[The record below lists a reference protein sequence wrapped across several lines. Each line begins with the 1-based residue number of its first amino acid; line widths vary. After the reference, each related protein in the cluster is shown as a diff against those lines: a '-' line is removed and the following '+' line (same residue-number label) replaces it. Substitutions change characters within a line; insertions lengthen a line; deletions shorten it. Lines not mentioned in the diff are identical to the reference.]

1 MKIIRNAVCAALA
14 AALLTVSL
22 SPVSLAMDAT
32 ATAIR
37 PADVRACAKSSGTLL
52 TRMQPGETRSILRM
66 SKDGNWCKIKI
77 NGETGYVYTEDLS
90 LDFPDYEIQTY
101 YRHTQYTDKKGLP
114 EGATISSGGCCPVSV
129 GNILRNYCGIE
140 KATTLTLCRMA
151 TDCGARYNGGTHP
164 RKLLQ
169 AAQEEWGGFTY
180 QFTRSKRKLK
190 EHIAAGGMALAHTPG
205 LYGGTTDLFAD
216 SGHYVAIIGQQDFS
230 HLTVM
235 DPFYLKGKWQE
246 NETRKKYVTT
256 TDTVGMVIINTKAVT
271 EACDYYYLISCG
283 DQPLIDFQSR

>member
-1 MKIIRNAVCAALA
+1 MKIIRRAVCAGLA

-22 SPVSLAMDAT
+22 SPASLAMNAT

-37 PADVRACAKSSGTLL
+37 PADVRACAKASSTLL
-52 TRMQPGETRSILRM
+52 TQMQPGETRTILRM
-66 SKDGNWCKIKI
+66 SKSGNWCKIKI
-77 NGETGYVYTEDLS
+77 NGEIGYVYAENLTLN
-90 LDFPDYEIQTY
+90 FPDYEIQTY
-101 YRHTQYTDKKGLP
+101 YRHTTYTDQNGQP

-140 KATTLTLCRMA
+140 EATTLTLCRMA
-151 TDCGARYNGGTHP
+151 TKCGARYNGGTHP

-169 AAQEEWGGFTY
+169 AAQDAWGGFTY

-216 SGHYVAIIGQQDFS
+216 SGHYVAIIGQQDDTR
-230 HLTVM
+230 LTVM
-235 DPFYLKGKWQE
+235 DPFYLKGKWHE
-246 NETRKKYVTT
+246 NKTRKKHVTT
-256 TDTVGMVIINTKAVT
+256 TDTVGMVDIDTGAVT
-271 EACDYYYLISCG
+271 KACDYYYLISCG
-283 DQPLIDFQSR
+283 DEPLIQS

>member
-77 NGETGYVYTEDLS
+77 NGEIGYVYTEDLS

-101 YRHTQYTDKKGLP
+101 YRHTQYTDKKGQP

-129 GNILRNYCGIE
+129 GNILRN
-140 KATTLTLCRMA
+140 
-151 TDCGARYNGGTHP
+151 
-164 RKLLQ
+164 
-169 AAQEEWGGFTY
+169 
-180 QFTRSKRKLK
+180 
-190 EHIAAGGMALAHTPG
+190 
-205 LYGGTTDLFAD
+205 
-216 SGHYVAIIGQQDFS
+216 
-230 HLTVM
+230 
-235 DPFYLKGKWQE
+235 
-246 NETRKKYVTT
+246 
-256 TDTVGMVIINTKAVT
+256 
-271 EACDYYYLISCG
+271 
-283 DQPLIDFQSR
+283 